1 MGLRLPFAAAIN
13 SGLSCLCLNGS
24 ERREMAAGDLPMIK
38 FTRSFLLGGTAILS
52 VATASLPQA
61 RAATFVISGD
71 PTNFAVLY
79 EGNGGKQLQTNNSNI
94 TGNIGIGGT
103 GTFSDSGAVV
113 TGTVQFSAGNT
124 GQYGTPSGGGSV
136 SGGATY
142 NNSNVSTD
150 LTNLN
155 TLSTTLGG
163 QSGTSLAI
171 NTGGSGGS
179 QTVNAASGILHAG
192 VEVFNITGL
201 QFNNGTTL
209 FINGDAAGDSVV
221 FNMNL
226 NAQFG
231 GTIVLS
237 GLTADQVLFN
247 IIGGASLTGGPN
259 LQDST
264 NGATL
269 AGDFLDPNGT
279 IQINHSILDGRLFGG
294 DTSNMSIVSGV
305 TLNAPQFFGGG
316 GQGST
321 TPLPAALPLF
331 ATGLGVMGFLAKR
344 RKRKNA
350 AATAAA

>member
-1 MGLRLPFAAAIN
+1 MSDFRHHPLAALRSRLV
-13 SGLSCLCLNGS
+13 
-24 ERREMAAGDLPMIK
+24 IK

-79 EGNGGKQLQTNNSNI
+79 EGNGSKQLQTSNSNI

-103 GTFSDSGAVV
+103 GQFSPSGGCSGPCVV
-113 TGTVQFSAGNT
+113 NGTVEFSAANT
-124 GQYGTPSGGGSV
+124 GQYGTNGGTTV
-136 SGGATY
+136 TGGATY
-142 NNSNVSTD
+142 SNSNVSTD

-155 TLSTTLGG
+155 ALSTTLGG
-163 QSGTSLAI
+163 EAGTSLAI

-179 QTVNAASGILHAG
+179 QTVNAASGTLHAG

-209 FINGDAAGDSVV
+209 TINGDAAGDSVV
-221 FNMNL
+221 FNMSL

-231 GTIVLS
+231 GTIVLN

-247 IIGGASLTGGPN
+247 IVGTNDN
-259 LQDST
+259 LQLST
-264 NGATL
+264 NGSTL
-269 AGDFLDPNGT
+269 AGDFLDPLGT
-279 IQINHSILDGRLFGG
+279 IQMNHSILDGRLLGG
-294 DTSNMSIVSGV
+294 DTSNMSIVSGA
-305 TLNAPQFFGGG
+305 TIIAPPFIGTGSQ
-316 GQGST
+316 GQ

-331 ATGLGVMGFLAKR
+331 ASGLGVMGFLAKR
-344 RKRKNA
+344 RKRKDTLA
-350 AATAAA
+350 AA

>member
-1 MGLRLPFAAAIN
+1 LIMSR
-13 SGLSCLCLNGS
+13 
-24 ERREMAAGDLPMIK
+24 
-38 FTRSFLLGGTAILS
+38 FTRSFLLGGAAILS
-52 VATASLPQA
+52 VAMPAISPA

-71 PTNFAVLY
+71 ATNFAVLF

-103 GTFSDSGAVV
+103 GAFAPAGGCSGPC
-113 TGTVQFSAGNT
+113 TINGTVEFSAANT
-124 GQYGTPSGGGSV
+124 GQYGTNGGTTV
-136 SGGATY
+136 TGGATY
-142 NNSNVSTD
+142 SNSNVSTD

-179 QTVNAASGILHAG
+179 QTVNAASGTLHSG
-192 VEVFNITGL
+192 LEVFTLSSL

-237 GLTADQVLFN
+237 GLSPDQVLFN
-247 IIGGASLTGGPN
+247 IIGGSALTGGPN
-259 LQDST
+259 LQDNT

-269 AGDFLDPNGT
+269 VGDFLDPNGT
-279 IQINHSILDGRLFGG
+279 IQINHSVLNGRLFGG

-305 TLNAPQFFGGG
+305 TLNAPQASGGG
-316 GQGST
+316 TQNA

-331 ATGLGVMGFLAKR
+331 ATGLGVMGWLSRR
-344 RKRKNA
+344 RKQKRVAIA
-350 AATAAA
+350 AA